1 MRSAQHAEFPLAAKQ
16 ELYSSREQQLTSL
29 CLRPENIM
37 SDPTF
42 VDTRRLNSKP
52 QDITDAYGA
61 PSNFLEIDVSNPQTV
76 GVGRTRYTTYDVRMR
91 VSSVQFARWAQVVA
105 VIKVEGYFKDT
116 IFLLSKTGNYL

>member
-1 MRSAQHAEFPLAAKQ
+1 
-16 ELYSSREQQLTSL
+16 
-29 CLRPENIM
+29 M